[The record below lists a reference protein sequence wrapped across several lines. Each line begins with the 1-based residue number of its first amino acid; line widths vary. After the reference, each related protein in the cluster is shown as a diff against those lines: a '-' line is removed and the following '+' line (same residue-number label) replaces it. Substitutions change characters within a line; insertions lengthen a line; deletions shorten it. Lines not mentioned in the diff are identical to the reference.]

1 MTVAIDGSGD
11 YQTITAAVKNIPMN
25 RKHEYVIFIKKG
37 TYNESIY
44 IGMNMSNSVTALGTF
59 SRGFI
64 KKYKLKQ
71 NLIKIKHDYIELP
84 TKKNTL
90 VLKTKKQK
98 KTHKCIKFYN
108 FFSTSFHILNHY
120 KPSIFPKN

>member
-44 IGMNMSNSVTALGTF
+44 IGMNMSNLVAALGIF
-59 SRGFI
+59 FRGFI

-71 NLIKIKHDYIELP
+71 NLIKIKLDYIELP
-84 TKKNTL
+84 TKKTC
-90 VLKTKKQK
+90 
-98 KTHKCIKFYN
+98 KCIKFYN
-108 FFSTSFHILNHY
+108 FFLGVF
-120 KPSIFPKN
+120 IF

>member
-44 IGMNMSNSVTALGTF
+44 IGMNMSNLVAALGIF
-59 SRGFI
+59 FRGFI

-71 NLIKIKHDYIELP
+71 NLIKIKLDYIELP
-84 TKKNTL
+84 TKKNMQMHK
-90 VLKTKKQK
+90 VLR
-98 KTHKCIKFYN
+98 
-108 FFSTSFHILNHY
+108 FFF
-120 KPSIFPKN
+120 

>member
-44 IGMNMSNSVTALGTF
+44 IGMNMSNSVTALGIF

-71 NLIKIKHDYIELP
+71 NLIKIKLNYIELP
-84 TKKNTL
+84 TKKTC
-90 VLKTKKQK
+90 KY
-98 KTHKCIKFYN
+98 IKFYN
-108 FFSTSFHILNHY
+108 FFLGVF
-120 KPSIFPKN
+120 IF

>member
-44 IGMNMSNSVTALGTF
+44 IGMNMSNLVAALGIF
-59 SRGFI
+59 FRGFI

-71 NLIKIKHDYIELP
+71 NLIKIKLDYIELP
-84 TKKNTL
+84 TKKTC
-90 VLKTKKQK
+90 
-98 KTHKCIKFYN
+98 KCIKFYN
-108 FFSTSFHILNHY
+108 FFLGVL
-120 KPSIFPKN
+120 IF

>member
-71 NLIKIKHDYIELP
+71 NLIKIKLNYIELP
-84 TKKNTL
+84 TKKTC
-90 VLKTKKQK
+90 
-98 KTHKCIKFYN
+98 KCIKFYN
-108 FFSTSFHILNHY
+108 FF
-120 KPSIFPKN
+120 